1 MTNQN
6 VIALV
11 EQFFRTWPISHAVTF
26 GSNDHSNP
34 HRVSKWCCAISGS
47 ISRNESGHSLRYI
60 PRAAQTPTTITEPA
74 AVVLLP

>member
-1 MTNQN
+1 MTSQN
-6 VIALV
+6 VMPLV

-34 HRVSKWCCAISGS
+34 HRVSKRRCAISGS

-60 PRAAQTPTTITEPA
+60 PEPPKHPPPLLN
-74 AVVLLP
+74 VPLFLLP